1 MNNIFFFNSFQ
12 EIFEIN
18 TNIFETNLIN
28 LTIVFLVILRFL
40 GDAINS
46 ILIERRQTIINDL
59 NQSNKKIESLQIE
72 LNNICSIVEIKKSQ
86 LTDVYDKRFL
96 LFSNK
101 KVTFFKKLE
110 NSLDQLNNSKK
121 AIIYTQNQ
129 EVFTKTYNKIIL
141 LIFYRI
147 FKFLRNIN
155 CKTRLLV
162 WEYLLENPFNNEN

>member
-72 LNNICSIVEIKKSQ
+72 LNNICSIVEIKK
-86 LTDVYDKRFL
+86 
-96 LFSNK
+96 
-101 KVTFFKKLE
+101 
-110 NSLDQLNNSKK
+110 
-121 AIIYTQNQ
+121 
-129 EVFTKTYNKIIL
+129 
-141 LIFYRI
+141 
-147 FKFLRNIN
+147 
-155 CKTRLLV
+155 
-162 WEYLLENPFNNEN
+162 